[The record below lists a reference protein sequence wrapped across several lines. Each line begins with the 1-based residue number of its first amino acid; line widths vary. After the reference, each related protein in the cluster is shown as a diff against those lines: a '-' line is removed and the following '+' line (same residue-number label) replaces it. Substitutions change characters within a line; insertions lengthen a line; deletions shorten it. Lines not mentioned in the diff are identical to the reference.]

1 MTKYEMINNS
11 IKQNNGY
18 LFVSD
23 IESLGISRTY
33 ILKFVRENNLE
44 RVGKGIYVTEE
55 TWPDMLYVYQL
66 RAPQIIYSGETA
78 LYLNSLMD
86 SEYSEVFVSV
96 PTGYNGNRLREKGV
110 IVHQDREGI
119 YGLGVIDVKTQF
131 GNTVKVYDK
140 ERCICDLIKNRNKY
154 EVQTFQ
160 TAIKGYMRGR
170 DKRLNRL
177 IKYAE
182 AMKIRD
188 EVMKYVEVMV

>member
-44 RVGKGIYVTEE
+44 RVGKGIYVTEK

>member
-96 PTGYNGNRLREKGV
+96 PTGYNGNRLREKGI

-154 EVQTFQ
+154 DVQTFQ

>member
-23 IESLGISRTY
+23 IEFFGISRTY

-96 PTGYNGNRLREKGV
+96 PTGYNGNRLREKGI

>member
-96 PTGYNGNRLREKGV
+96 PTGYNGNRLREKGI

>member
-1 MTKYEMINNS
+1 MTKYEMINNR

-55 TWPDMLYVYQL
+55 TWPDMLYIYQL

-96 PTGYNGNRLREKGV
+96 PTGYNGNRLREKGI

>member
-96 PTGYNGNRLREKGV
+96 PTGYNGNRLREKGI

-160 TAIKGYMRGR
+160 VAIKGYMRGR

>member
-1 MTKYEMINNS
+1 MGD
-11 IKQNNGY
+11 GY

-96 PTGYNGNRLREKGV
+96 PTGYNGNRLREKGI

-160 TAIKGYMRGR
+160 SAIKGYMRGR

>member
-33 ILKFVRENNLE
+33 IMKFVRENNLE

-78 LYLNSLMD
+78 LYLHSLMD

-96 PTGYNGNRLREKGV
+96 PTGYNGNRLREKGI

>member
-55 TWPDMLYVYQL
+55 TWPDMLYIYQL

-96 PTGYNGNRLREKGV
+96 PTGYNGNRLREKGI